1 MTAEKVTPLAIQE
14 MKKRGEKI
22 VALTAYDCYAASVL
36 NVAGVEMILVGD
48 SLGMVVLGYP
58 NTLPVTMEEM
68 LHHTRAAARGNG
80 RALLV
85 GDMPFMAAGVSV
97 EETVRNAGRFV
108 KEGRAEAVKLEGGR
122 GIAPH
127 IRAVVG
133 AGVPVLGHI
142 GLTPQDVLVLGGYRV
157 QGRGDDA
164 ALRILEDAR
173 AVEEA
178 GAFAVV
184 LECLPA
190 ELAARVT
197 ASVGIPTIGIGAGPS
212 CDGQI
217 LVLNDILGMWSGRP
231 PRFAKVYADLGAE
244 MVKAVAR
251 YAAEVRGGEYP
262 DAGHS
267 YR

>member
-1 MTAEKVTPLAIQE
+1 MTADKITPVVLRE
-14 MKKRGEKI
+14 MKKRGERI
-22 VALTAYDCYAASVL
+22 VALTAYDFHASALL
-36 NVAGVEMILVGD
+36 NDEGVDLILVGD
-48 SLGMVVLGYP
+48 SLGMVLLGYP
-58 NTLPVTMEEM
+58 TTLPVTMEEM
-68 LHHTRAAARGNG
+68 LHHTRAVARGNA

-108 KEGRAEAVKLEGGR
+108 KEAGAHAVKLEGGE
-122 GIAPH
+122 GIAPE
-127 IRAVVG
+127 IRAVVR

-164 ALRILEDAR
+164 ARRVEEDAR

-178 GAFAVV
+178 GAFAIV

-217 LVLNDILGMWSGRP
+217 LVLNDILGLSPGRAA
-231 PRFAKVYADLGAE
+231 RFVKVYADLGAG
-244 MVKAVAR
+244 MRDAVSR
-251 YAAEVRGGEYP
+251 YAAEVRGGQYP

-267 YR
+267 YK

>member
-1 MTAEKVTPLAIQE
+1 MTADKITPLVLRE

-22 VALTAYDCYAASVL
+22 VALTAYDFHASALL
-36 NVAGVEMILVGD
+36 NDGGVDLILVGD
-48 SLGMVVLGYP
+48 SLGMVLLGYP
-58 NTLPVTMEEM
+58 STLPVTMEEM
-68 LHHTRAAARGNG
+68 LHHTRAVARGNS

-85 GDMPFMAAGVSV
+85 GDMPFMAAGVRV

-108 KEGRAEAVKLEGGR
+108 KEAGAHAVKIEGGEES
-122 GIAPH
+122 APE
-127 IRAVVG
+127 IRAVVR

-142 GLTPQDVLVLGGYRV
+142 GLTPQDILVLGGYRV

-164 ALRILEDAR
+164 ARRVEADAR

-178 GAFAVV
+178 GAFAIV

-197 ASVGIPTIGIGAGPS
+197 ASVGIPTIGIGA
-212 CDGQI
+212 
-217 LVLNDILGMWSGRP
+217 
-231 PRFAKVYADLGAE
+231 
-244 MVKAVAR
+244 AVSQ
-251 YAAEVRGGEYP
+251 YAAEVRTGRYP

>member
-1 MTAEKVTPLAIQE
+1 MTADKITPLVLRE

-22 VALTAYDCYAASVL
+22 VALTAYDFHASALL
-36 NVAGVEMILVGD
+36 NDGGVDLILVGD
-48 SLGMVVLGYP
+48 SLGMVLLGYP
-58 NTLPVTMEEM
+58 STLPVTMEEM
-68 LHHTRAAARGNG
+68 LHHTRAVARGNS

-85 GDMPFMAAGVSV
+85 GDMPFMAAGVRV

-108 KEGRAEAVKLEGGR
+108 KEAGAHAVKIEGGEES
-122 GIAPH
+122 APE
-127 IRAVVG
+127 IRAVVR

-142 GLTPQDVLVLGGYRV
+142 GLTPQDILVLGGYRV

-164 ALRILEDAR
+164 ARRVEADAR

-178 GAFAVV
+178 GAFAIV

-217 LVLNDILGMWSGRP
+217 LVLNDILGLSGDFRP
-231 PRFAKVYADLGAE
+231 KFVKPYADLGAQITA
-244 MVKAVAR
+244 AVSA
-251 YAAEVRGGEYP
+251 YQADVQNATYP
-262 DAGHS
+262 GPEHS
-267 YR
+267 YE

>member
-1 MTAEKVTPLAIQE
+1 MTADKITPLVLRE

-22 VALTAYDCYAASVL
+22 VALTAYDFHASALL
-36 NVAGVEMILVGD
+36 NDGGVDLILVGD
-48 SLGMVVLGYP
+48 SLGMVLLGYP
-58 NTLPVTMEEM
+58 STLPVTMEEM
-68 LHHTRAAARGNG
+68 LHHTRAVARGNS

-85 GDMPFMAAGVSV
+85 GDMPFMAAGVRV

-108 KEGRAEAVKLEGGR
+108 KEAGAHAVKIEGGEES
-122 GIAPH
+122 APE
-127 IRAVVG
+127 IRAVVR

-142 GLTPQDVLVLGGYRV
+142 GLTPQDILVLGGYRV

-164 ALRILEDAR
+164 ARRVEADAR

-178 GAFAVV
+178 GAFAIV

-217 LVLNDILGMWSGRP
+217 LVLNDILGLSPGRAA
-231 PRFAKVYADLGAE
+231 RFVKVYADLGKGMRE
-244 MVKAVAR
+244 AVSQ
-251 YAAEVRGGEYP
+251 YAAEVRTGRYP

>member
-1 MTAEKVTPLAIQE
+1 MTADRVTPVVLRE
-14 MKKRGEKI
+14 MKTRGEKI
-22 VALTAYDCYAASVL
+22 VALTAYDYHASSIL
-36 NVAGVEMILVGD
+36 NDAGIDLILVGD
-48 SLGMVVLGYP
+48 SLGMVLLGYP

-68 LHHTRAAARGNG
+68 LHHTRAVARGNS

-85 GDMPFMAAGVSV
+85 GDMPFMAAGVSI

-108 KEGRAEAVKLEGGR
+108 KEAGAHAVKLEGAGE
-122 GIAPH
+122 IVPH
-127 IRAVVG
+127 IRAVVR

-142 GLTPQDVLVLGGYRV
+142 GLTPQDVLVLGGYKV

-164 ALRILEDAR
+164 ARRVLEDAK
-173 AVEEA
+173 AVEDA
-178 GAFAVV
+178 GVFALV
-184 LECLPA
+184 LECLPE

-197 ASVGIPTIGIGAGPS
+197 ASVGVPTIGIGAGPS

-217 LVLNDILGMWSGRP
+217 LVLNDILGLSPGRAA
-231 PRFAKVYADLGAE
+231 RFVKVYADFGAE
-244 MVKAVAR
+244 MRKAVSR
-251 YAAEVRGGEYP
+251 YAAEVRGGQYP